1 MKPRS
6 AKSKGRRL
14 QQLIREQILQKFPE
28 LEPDDV
34 KVAIMGESG
43 VDIHLSPHA
52 RRLLPLSIEAK
63 NQESLNIWS
72 ALQQAEENCKDH
84 TFPAV
89 VFKRNHSEQYIALK
103 FEDFFK
109 LIHTG
114 VNSISETS

>member
-1 MKPRS
+1 MKPSS

-14 QQLIREQILQKFPE
+14 QNFIREQVLLQYPE

-43 VDIHLSPHA
+43 IDIQLSPAA
-52 RRLLPLSIEAK
+52 RKLFPYSIEAK

-72 ALQQAEENCKDH
+72 ALGQAEENCKPG

-89 VFKRNHSEQYIALK
+89 IFKRNRSTEYITLK
-103 FEDFFK
+103 LDDFFSIVNPKK
-109 LIHTG
+109 L
-114 VNSISETS
+114 ED

>member
-6 AKSKGRRL
+6 AKAKGRKL
-14 QQLIREQILQKFPE
+14 QQIIREHILKEFPI

-72 ALQQAEENCKDH
+72 ALQQAQDNCKDN
-84 TFPAV
+84 TYPAV
-89 VFKRNHSEQYIALK
+89 VFKRNHTDIHIAMKL
-103 FEDFFK
+103 EDFFS
-109 LIHTG
+109 L
-114 VNSISETS
+114 VNPKNNG